1 MIIHDVVQRT
11 PEWDALRERCW
22 PGSVAPAMRGESPY
36 VRRDEAIAMAATGSP
51 REFSDWVLKN
61 IIEKGHEIELK
72 GRWIAEQML
81 GETLYPATVTE
92 EFEGLSRPLL
102 SSLDGMTMDG
112 LTTFECKQYNAELFA
127 AVQGGD
133 CLSYRFQV
141 VQGLVISSADRCLF
155 MCSDGTKEH
164 TATCWITLRDGDA
177 RDLIAG
183 WKQFETEVAN
193 YTPQPAVAEV
203 VGATIKELPALMVR
217 VEGRVVDSNLG
228 VFRQAA
234 RELIGAIKTDLQDD
248 QDFADAEKAIKWLK
262 DGEDRLELVKAQAL
276 SQTATIDDLF
286 RTIDEIKGG
295 MRDKRLGLEK
305 TVDQRKKSIRGE
317 IVAAAQHALRDHVTA
332 LNDRLRKVAAGWY
345 RSQIG
350 PTVPVEN
357 FDFAMVIKGKKTIA
371 SIRNAVNTLL
381 ADAKIRTNQQADAIQ
396 ANLELM
402 VERAPQHG
410 HLFPD
415 AAELSRKPAVDL
427 ELVIADRL
435 RVDQERIAREE
446 EARRTTLET
455 IARFGQQP
463 PAPAHTAEAGLRESA
478 VSAGTAVSA
487 APDNSQ
493 LAIPQA
499 VGAAAIDTTNKF
511 VVGMRGDDTLVI
523 AKLRPD
529 YLLTKANA
537 LNLAAWLVALA
548 DHDDEFPAL
557 LRAVQST

>member
-1 MIIHDVVQRT
+1 
-11 PEWDALRERCW
+11 
-22 PGSVAPAMRGESPY
+22 MRGESPY
-36 VRRDEAIAMAATGSP
+36 VRRDEAIAMAATGTQQ
-51 REFSDWVLKN
+51 EFSAWVLKN
-61 IIEKGHEIELK
+61 IIEKGHEVEPF
-72 GRWIAEQML
+72 GRSIAEGII
-81 GETLYPATVTE
+81 GETLFPATVSE
-92 EFEGLSRPLL
+92 DIPGLSRRLL
-102 SSLDGMTMDG
+102 SSLDGWTMDG
-112 LTTFECKQYNAELFA
+112 RITAEVKRFNAELFA
-127 AVQGGD
+127 AVQAGD
-133 CLSYRFQV
+133 CLHHRFQV
-141 VQGLVISSADRCLF
+141 VQGLVITKAEKCLF
-155 MCSDGTKEH
+155 VVSDGTAER

-177 RDLIAG
+177 ADLIAG

-193 YTPQPAVAEV
+193 YTPQPAVVEV

-228 VFRQAA
+228 AFRQAA

-446 EARRTTLET
+446 TARAAAAAAIQT
-455 IARFGQQP
+455 AQQP

-478 VSAGTAVSA
+478 VSVGTAVSA

-499 VGAAAIDTTNKF
+499 AGAAAEINTMNKF
-511 VVGMRGDDTLVI
+511 FVAVRGDDTLVI

-529 YLLTKANA
+529 YLLTRANA

-557 LRAVQST
+557 LRAVQNT